1 MKTQRTPLLTKRM
14 NRFVQELFSA
24 CNEDGTNFVLCDE
37 GAYRCA
43 KIIAVC
49 RDLFYR
55 EGYVA
60 SDREL
65 LDAIKFSTP
74 LKY

>member
-1 MKTQRTPLLTKRM
+1 MRVARTPHLTQRV
-14 NRFVQELFSA
+14 NRFVQELFA
-24 CNEDGTNFVLCDE
+24 VCNEDGTNFVLNDE

-43 KIIAVC
+43 KIIAVY

-55 EGYVA
+55 NGYVA

>member
-1 MKTQRTPLLTKRM
+1 MRVERTPLLTKRM
-14 NRFVQELFSA
+14 NRFVQELFTA
-24 CNEDGTNFVLCDE
+24 CNEDGTDFVLCDE
-37 GAYRCA
+37 GAYHCA
-43 KIIAVC
+43 KIIAVY

-55 EGYVA
+55 NGYVA

-65 LDAIKFSTP
+65 LDTIKFSTP